1 MIFRRAREN
10 RQNIM
15 RLLSP
20 AQNYLKGMGDL
31 KILKTPKME
40 NPDPRRPS
48 VEKLKSVRGFTIA
61 IYNLTAIL
69 QLEVSFFH
77 QNSVLQTGI
86 FKDF

>member
-20 AQNYLKGMGDL
+20 AQNYLKGMGNL
-31 KILKTPKME
+31 KILKTPKMG

-48 VEKLKSVRGFTIA
+48 VEKLKIGTWFHGS
-61 IYNLTAIL
+61 NL
-69 QLEVSFFH
+69 QLEY
-77 QNSVLQTGI
+77 NPATGG
-86 FKDF
+86 

>member
-1 MIFRRAREN
+1 
-10 RQNIM
+10 M